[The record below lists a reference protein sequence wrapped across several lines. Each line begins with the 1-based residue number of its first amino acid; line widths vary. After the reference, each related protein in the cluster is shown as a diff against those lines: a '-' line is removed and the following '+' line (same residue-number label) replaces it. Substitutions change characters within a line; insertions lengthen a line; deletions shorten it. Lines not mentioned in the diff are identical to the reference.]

1 MNKILLFL
9 FFMTVISFINNY
21 LLTFDTLNKIIIK
34 SNVNSFFNIYQGI
47 SLKEYIKLIINQ
59 IYYFLFFIDIDELN
73 TIKEVIF

>member
-34 SNVNSFFNIYQGI
+34 LNVNSFFNIYQGI